1 MIKISNSKLLIVFTR
16 VLILLAVAKIISLG
30 MWWYLPSDGIELNVK
45 KNYEPK
51 YQKVDFKNMLSK
63 PKEKGGA
70 SNSAAAET
78 VSITNMILKGL
89 YARDDMGYIIIAL
102 KSDPAKTSI
111 VAIGEVYQ
119 GFTLKSIELL
129 SVIFEKNGKDFVLE
143 LEKSANLP
151 LLPALQ
157 SDKVVSSEVSRADIS
172 LFAKDPKTIWNDISI
187 NEVKNGD
194 KIAGFKVTKINPKS
208 KFATLGLMENDLIVK
223 LNNVQLE
230 SYKDAIEVYKNIDKI
245 DTIQIVV
252 VRDNQEKEL
261 VYEIH

>member
-16 VLILLAVAKIISLG
+16 VLILLALAKIISLG
-30 MWWYLPSDGIELNVK
+30 LWWYLPSDGVELNVK

-63 PKEKGGA
+63 PKDKGA
-70 SNSAAAET
+70 SSNAAAET

-89 YARDDMGYIIIAL
+89 YARDEMGYIIIAL

-151 LLPALQ
+151 LLPTPQ
-157 SDKVVSSEVSRADIS
+157 SDKIASSEVSRTDIS
-172 LFAKDPKTIWNDISI
+172 FFAKDPAAIWKDISI

-208 KFATLGLMENDLIVK
+208 KFATLGLMENDVIIK
-223 LNNVQLE
+223 LNNVKLE

-252 VRDNQEKEL
+252 MRDNQEKEL

>member
-16 VLILLAVAKIISLG
+16 LLILLALAKIISLG
-30 MWWYLPSDGIELNVK
+30 LWWYLPSDGVELNVK

-63 PKEKGGA
+63 PKEKGA
-70 SNSAAAET
+70 SSNTAAET

-89 YARDDMGYIIIAL
+89 YARDEMGYIIIAL

-119 GFTLKSIELL
+119 GYTLKSVELL

-143 LEKSANLP
+143 LEKSANLS
-151 LLPALQ
+151 LLPAPQ
-157 SDKVVSSEVSRADIS
+157 SDKITSSEVSRTDIS
-172 LFAKDPKTIWNDISI
+172 FFAKDPAAIWKDISI
-187 NEVKNGD
+187 NEVKNGN

-208 KFATLGLMENDLIVK
+208 KFATLGLMENDVIIK
-223 LNNVQLE
+223 LNNVKLE

-252 VRDNQEKEL
+252 TRDNQEKEL